1 MKLFVDADYIVYKA
15 CAGATEYGESMN
27 RFVIDG
33 TENPGEYCIYYL
45 LQENTACDSNTGC
58 AGQFESSAVMSVNVW
73 DLHYTYP
80 TGTGGDAR
88 DWFGPNNSVY
98 GFSAPYYTGM
108 VAVPGT
114 PTPFDNTP
122 VGIEFNQFATN
133 PTTLGFPIGSNTTDF
148 RTTISTQSTS
158 IVTMGTVLNQM
169 SIGQAITL
177 PNSASPSAI
186 IDYVSAINVSGDAA
200 KFSTANAYTF
210 TPGDVI
216 QLGTNTAAGNYPITV
231 QDFAFS
237 TSGSPPSFSPN
248 LGILYSNVGWVEG
261 LRLLYYDTDLT
272 IPFQPQRP
280 NSNYLL
286 KGGFGPGITNNDG
299 KWNNVSNSN
308 FICNKGYHNLQS
320 PQNYF
325 DPTQMENYYWST
337 VHIGAGGRVEADSST
352 GWFTRPR
359 LIWGSTNT
367 GISRPLYMYS
377 N

>member
-1 MKLFVDADYIVYKA
+1 
-15 CAGATEYGESMN
+15 
-27 RFVIDG
+27 
-33 TENPGEYCIYYL
+33 
-45 LQENTACDSNTGC
+45 
-58 AGQFESSAVMSVNVW
+58 
-73 DLHYTYP
+73 
-80 TGTGGDAR
+80 
-88 DWFGPNNSVY
+88 
-98 GFSAPYYTGM
+98 
-108 VAVPGT
+108 
-114 PTPFDNTP
+114 
-122 VGIEFNQFATN
+122 
-133 PTTLGFPIGSNTTDF
+133 
-148 RTTISTQSTS
+148 
-158 IVTMGTVLNQM
+158 MGTVLNQM

-177 PNSASPSAI
+177 PNSASPSTI
-186 IDYVSAINVSGDAA
+186 IDYVSAVNVSGDAA

-231 QDFAFS
+231 QDFAFD

-286 KGGFGPGITNNDG
+286 KGGFGPGITSNDG
-299 KWNNVSNSN
+299 KWNNVSSSN
-308 FICNKGYHNLQS
+308 FICNKGYHNLQT

-325 DPTQMENYYWST
+325 DPTQMANYYWST